1 MNTSFNEDEFNKL
14 INTVATSWGSFGIS
28 AEEAGKAINNL
39 TAKLNEFNKTASCD
53 TYEIRGGKGNKK
65 MAMLR
70 PRAGVETES
79 SNRKYDLEI
88 FDENGD
94 SRLKMP
100 FDEDYVYIIPTA
112 QEKPMKVVF
121 ENDKFIWKGEINANI
136 VNNKNTN
143 IPNKRIAKRRN
154 SIIFSNLSFIRQ
166 IIF

>member
-14 INTVATSWGSFGIS
+14 INEVATSWGSFGIS

-39 TAKLNEFNKTASCD
+39 TAKLNEFNKIASCD
-53 TYEIRGGKGNKK
+53 TYEMRGGKGNKK
-65 MAMLR
+65 MAGLR
-70 PRAGVETES
+70 SRASVETES

-112 QEKPMKVVF
+112 QEKPMKLIF
-121 ENDKFIWKGEINANI
+121 ENDEFIWKGE
-136 VNNKNTN
+136 VNPIDTN
-143 IPNKRIAKRRN
+143 
-154 SIIFSNLSFIRQ
+154 
-166 IIF
+166 

>member
-1 MNTSFNEDEFNKL
+1 MLDNNMQQQPMNTSFNEDEFNKL

-28 AEEAGKAINNL
+28 TEEAGKAINNL
-39 TAKLNEFNKTASCD
+39 TAKLNEFNKIASCD
-53 TYEIRGGKGNKK
+53 TYEMRGGKGNKK

-79 SNRKYDLEI
+79 SNRKYELEI

-112 QEKPMKVVF
+112 QEKPMKLVF
-121 ENDKFIWKGEINANI
+121 ENDEFIWKGE
-136 VNNKNTN
+136 VNPIDTN
-143 IPNKRIAKRRN
+143 
-154 SIIFSNLSFIRQ
+154 
-166 IIF
+166 

>member
-1 MNTSFNEDEFNKL
+1 MLDNNMQQQPMNTSFNEDEFNKL

-39 TAKLNEFNKTASCD
+39 TAKLNEFNKIASCD
-53 TYEIRGGKGNKK
+53 TYEMRGGKGNKK
-65 MAMLR
+65 MAVLR

-112 QEKPMKVVF
+112 QEKPMKLVF
-121 ENDKFIWKGEINANI
+121 ENDEFIWKGE
-136 VNNKNTN
+136 VNPIDTN
-143 IPNKRIAKRRN
+143 
-154 SIIFSNLSFIRQ
+154 
-166 IIF
+166 

>member
-1 MNTSFNEDEFNKL
+1 MLDNNMQQQPMNTSFNENEFNKL
-14 INTVATSWGSFGIS
+14 INEVATSWGNFGIS

-39 TAKLNEFNKTASCD
+39 TAKLNEFNKIASCD
-53 TYEIRGGKGNKK
+53 TYEMRGGKGNKK
-65 MAMLR
+65 MAVLR

-112 QEKPMKVVF
+112 QEKPMKLVF
-121 ENDKFIWKGEINANI
+121 ENDEFIWKGE
-136 VNNKNTN
+136 VNPIDTN
-143 IPNKRIAKRRN
+143 
-154 SIIFSNLSFIRQ
+154 
-166 IIF
+166 

>member
-14 INTVATSWGSFGIS
+14 INEVATSWGSFGIS

-39 TAKLNEFNKTASCD
+39 TAKLNEFNKIASCD

-65 MAMLR
+65 MAVLR
-70 PRAGVETES
+70 PRANVETES

-112 QEKPMKVVF
+112 QEKPMKLVF
-121 ENDKFIWKGEINANI
+121 ENDEFIWKGE
-136 VNNKNTN
+136 VNPIDTN
-143 IPNKRIAKRRN
+143 
-154 SIIFSNLSFIRQ
+154 
-166 IIF
+166 

>member
-14 INTVATSWGSFGIS
+14 INKVAASWGSFGIS

-112 QEKPMKVVF
+112 QEKPMKLIF
-121 ENDKFIWKGEINANI
+121 ENDEFIWKGE
-136 VNNKNTN
+136 VNPIDTN
-143 IPNKRIAKRRN
+143 
-154 SIIFSNLSFIRQ
+154 
-166 IIF
+166 

>member
-1 MNTSFNEDEFNKL
+1 MLDNNMQQQPMNTSFNKDEFNKL
-14 INTVATSWGSFGIS
+14 INKVAASWGSFGIS

-39 TAKLNEFNKTASCD
+39 TAKLNEFNKIASCD
-53 TYEIRGGKGNKK
+53 TYEMRGGKGNKK
-65 MAMLR
+65 MAVLR

-112 QEKPMKVVF
+112 QEKPMKLIF
-121 ENDKFIWKGEINANI
+121 ENDEFIWKGE
-136 VNNKNTN
+136 VNPIDTN
-143 IPNKRIAKRRN
+143 
-154 SIIFSNLSFIRQ
+154 
-166 IIF
+166 

>member
-14 INTVATSWGSFGIS
+14 INKVAASWGSFGIS

-39 TAKLNEFNKTASCD
+39 TAKLNEFNKIASFD
-53 TYEIRGGKGNKK
+53 TYEMRGGKGNKK

-70 PRAGVETES
+70 PRANVETES

-112 QEKPMKVVF
+112 QEKPMKLIF
-121 ENDKFIWKGEINANI
+121 ENDEFIWKGE
-136 VNNKNTN
+136 VNPIDTN
-143 IPNKRIAKRRN
+143 
-154 SIIFSNLSFIRQ
+154 
-166 IIF
+166 

>member
-39 TAKLNEFNKTASCD
+39 ITKLNEFNKIASYD
-53 TYEIRGGKGNKK
+53 TYEMRGGKGNKK
-65 MAMLR
+65 MAVLR

-112 QEKPMKVVF
+112 QEKPMKLVF
-121 ENDKFIWKGEINANI
+121 ENDEFIWKGE
-136 VNNKNTN
+136 VNPIDTN
-143 IPNKRIAKRRN
+143 
-154 SIIFSNLSFIRQ
+154 
-166 IIF
+166 

>member
-1 MNTSFNEDEFNKL
+1 MLDNNMQQQPMNTLFNEDEFNKL
-14 INTVATSWGSFGIS
+14 INEVATSWGSFGIS

-53 TYEIRGGKGNKK
+53 TYEMRGGRGNKK

-112 QEKPMKVVF
+112 QEKPMKLVF
-121 ENDKFIWKGEINANI
+121 ENDEFIWKGE
-136 VNNKNTN
+136 VNPIDTN
-143 IPNKRIAKRRN
+143 
-154 SIIFSNLSFIRQ
+154 
-166 IIF
+166 

>member
-14 INTVATSWGSFGIS
+14 INEVATSWGNFGIS

-39 TAKLNEFNKTASCD
+39 TAKLNEFNKIASCD
-53 TYEIRGGKGNKK
+53 TYEMRGGKGNKK
-65 MAMLR
+65 MAVLR

-100 FDEDYVYIIPTA
+100 FDEDYVYIIPIA
-112 QEKPMKVVF
+112 QEKPMKLVF
-121 ENDKFIWKGEINANI
+121 ENDEFIWKGE
-136 VNNKNTN
+136 VNPIDTN
-143 IPNKRIAKRRN
+143 
-154 SIIFSNLSFIRQ
+154 
-166 IIF
+166 

>member
-1 MNTSFNEDEFNKL
+1 MLDNNMQQQPMNTSFNEDEFNKL
-14 INTVATSWGSFGIS
+14 INTVATSWSSFGIS

-39 TAKLNEFNKTASCD
+39 ITKLNEFNKIASYD

-112 QEKPMKVVF
+112 QEKPMKLIF
-121 ENDKFIWKGEINANI
+121 ENDEFIWKGE
-136 VNNKNTN
+136 VNPIDTN
-143 IPNKRIAKRRN
+143 
-154 SIIFSNLSFIRQ
+154 
-166 IIF
+166 

>member
-1 MNTSFNEDEFNKL
+1 MLDNNMQQQPMNTSFNKDEFNKL
-14 INTVATSWGSFGIS
+14 INKVAASWGSFGIS

-53 TYEIRGGKGNKK
+53 TYEMRGGKGNKK
-65 MAMLR
+65 MAVLR

-112 QEKPMKVVF
+112 QEKPMKLIF
-121 ENDKFIWKGEINANI
+121 ENDEFIWKGE
-136 VNNKNTN
+136 VNPIDTN
-143 IPNKRIAKRRN
+143 
-154 SIIFSNLSFIRQ
+154 
-166 IIF
+166 

>member
-1 MNTSFNEDEFNKL
+1 MLDNNMQRQPMNTSFNEDEFNKL

-39 TAKLNEFNKTASCD
+39 TAKLNEFNKIASCD
-53 TYEIRGGKGNKK
+53 TYEMRGGRGNKK

-79 SNRKYDLEI
+79 SNQKYDLEI

-100 FDEDYVYIIPTA
+100 FDEDYVYIIPIA
-112 QEKPMKVVF
+112 QEKPMKLVF
-121 ENDKFIWKGEINANI
+121 ENDEFIWKGEINPI
-136 VNNKNTN
+136 DTN
-143 IPNKRIAKRRN
+143 
-154 SIIFSNLSFIRQ
+154 
-166 IIF
+166 

>member
-1 MNTSFNEDEFNKL
+1 MLDNNMQQQPMNTSFNEDEFNKL

-39 TAKLNEFNKTASCD
+39 TAKLNEFNKIASFD
-53 TYEIRGGKGNKK
+53 TYEMRGGKGNKK
-65 MAMLR
+65 MAVLR
-70 PRAGVETES
+70 PRAGAETES

-112 QEKPMKVVF
+112 QEKPMKLVF
-121 ENDKFIWKGEINANI
+121 ENDEFIWKGE
-136 VNNKNTN
+136 VNPIDTN
-143 IPNKRIAKRRN
+143 
-154 SIIFSNLSFIRQ
+154 
-166 IIF
+166 

>member
-1 MNTSFNEDEFNKL
+1 MNTSFNKDEFNKL
-14 INTVATSWGSFGIS
+14 INKVAASWGSFGIS

-39 TAKLNEFNKTASCD
+39 TAKLNEFNKIASCD
-53 TYEIRGGKGNKK
+53 TYEMRGGKGNKK

-70 PRAGVETES
+70 PRANVETEN

-112 QEKPMKVVF
+112 QEKPMKLVF
-121 ENDKFIWKGEINANI
+121 ENDEFIWKGE
-136 VNNKNTN
+136 VNPIDTN
-143 IPNKRIAKRRN
+143 
-154 SIIFSNLSFIRQ
+154 
-166 IIF
+166 

>member
-14 INTVATSWGSFGIS
+14 INEVATSWGSFGIS

-39 TAKLNEFNKTASCD
+39 TAKLNEFNKIASCD

-70 PRAGVETES
+70 PRAGAETES

-112 QEKPMKVVF
+112 QEKPMKLIF
-121 ENDKFIWKGEINANI
+121 ENDEFIWKGE
-136 VNNKNTN
+136 VNPIDTN
-143 IPNKRIAKRRN
+143 
-154 SIIFSNLSFIRQ
+154 
-166 IIF
+166 

>member
-1 MNTSFNEDEFNKL
+1 MLDNNMQQQPMNTSFNEDEFNKL
-14 INTVATSWGSFGIS
+14 INKMAASWGSFGIS
-28 AEEAGKAINNL
+28 AEEAGKAINDL
-39 TAKLNEFNKTASCD
+39 TTKLDEFNKIAPCD
-53 TYEIRGGKGNKK
+53 AYEIRGGRSNKK

-94 SRLKMP
+94 SKLKMP

-121 ENDKFIWKGEINANI
+121 ENDEFIWKGE
-136 VNNKNTN
+136 VNPIDTN
-143 IPNKRIAKRRN
+143 
-154 SIIFSNLSFIRQ
+154 
-166 IIF
+166 

>member
-1 MNTSFNEDEFNKL
+1 MLDNNMQQQPMNTSFNEDEFNKL
-14 INTVATSWGSFGIS
+14 INEVATSWGSFGIS

-39 TAKLNEFNKTASCD
+39 TAKLNEFNKIASCD
-53 TYEIRGGKGNKK
+53 TYEMRGGKGNKK
-65 MAMLR
+65 MAVLR

-112 QEKPMKVVF
+112 QEKPMKLVF
-121 ENDKFIWKGEINANI
+121 ENDEFIWKGE
-136 VNNKNTN
+136 VNPIDTN
-143 IPNKRIAKRRN
+143 
-154 SIIFSNLSFIRQ
+154 
-166 IIF
+166 

>member
-1 MNTSFNEDEFNKL
+1 MLDNNMQQQPMNTSFNEDEFNKL
-14 INTVATSWGSFGIS
+14 INEVATSWGNFGIS

-39 TAKLNEFNKTASCD
+39 TAKLDEFNKIASFD
-53 TYEIRGGKGNKK
+53 TYEMRGGKGNKK
-65 MAMLR
+65 MAVLR

-112 QEKPMKVVF
+112 QEKPMKLVF
-121 ENDKFIWKGEINANI
+121 ENDEFIWKGE
-136 VNNKNTN
+136 VNPIDTN
-143 IPNKRIAKRRN
+143 
-154 SIIFSNLSFIRQ
+154 
-166 IIF
+166 

>member
-1 MNTSFNEDEFNKL
+1 MLDNNMQQQPMNTSFNEDEFNKL
-14 INTVATSWGSFGIS
+14 INEVATSWGSFGIS

-39 TAKLNEFNKTASCD
+39 TAKLNEFNKIASFD
-53 TYEIRGGKGNKK
+53 TYEMRGGKGNKK

-70 PRAGVETES
+70 PRANVETES

-112 QEKPMKVVF
+112 QEKPMKLVF
-121 ENDKFIWKGEINANI
+121 ENDEFIWKGE
-136 VNNKNTN
+136 VNPIDTN
-143 IPNKRIAKRRN
+143 
-154 SIIFSNLSFIRQ
+154 
-166 IIF
+166 

>member
-39 TAKLNEFNKTASCD
+39 TAKLNEFNKIASCD

-112 QEKPMKVVF
+112 QEKPMKLIF
-121 ENDKFIWKGEINANI
+121 ENDEFIWKGE
-136 VNNKNTN
+136 VNPIDTN
-143 IPNKRIAKRRN
+143 
-154 SIIFSNLSFIRQ
+154 
-166 IIF
+166 

>member
-14 INTVATSWGSFGIS
+14 INKMAASWGSFGIS

-39 TAKLNEFNKTASCD
+39 TAKLDEFNKIAPCD
-53 TYEIRGGKGNKK
+53 AYEIRGGRGNKK
-65 MAMLR
+65 MAMLW

-100 FDEDYVYIIPTA
+100 LDEDYVYIIPTV
-112 QEKPMKVVF
+112 QEKPMKLVF
-121 ENDKFIWKGEINANI
+121 ENDEFIWKGE
-136 VNNKNTN
+136 VNPIDTN
-143 IPNKRIAKRRN
+143 
-154 SIIFSNLSFIRQ
+154 
-166 IIF
+166 

>member
-14 INTVATSWGSFGIS
+14 INKVAASWGSFGIS

-53 TYEIRGGKGNKK
+53 TYEMRGGKGNKK

-112 QEKPMKVVF
+112 QEKPMKLIF
-121 ENDKFIWKGEINANI
+121 ENDEFIWKGE
-136 VNNKNTN
+136 VNPIDTN
-143 IPNKRIAKRRN
+143 
-154 SIIFSNLSFIRQ
+154 
-166 IIF
+166 